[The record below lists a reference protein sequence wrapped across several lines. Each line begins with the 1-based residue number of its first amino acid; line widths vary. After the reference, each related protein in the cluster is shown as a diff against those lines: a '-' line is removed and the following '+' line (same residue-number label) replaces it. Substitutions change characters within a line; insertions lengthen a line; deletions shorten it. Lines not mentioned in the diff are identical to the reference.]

1 MSNTDRMRVCPLRC
15 VLIHGGS
22 IKLGSLLDDC
32 TAIIDAW
39 YPGQQ
44 GGAGFADVVTG
55 KVNPAGR
62 SPQTYYKDDGQLPK
76 LGNMDLYAGWKRKT
90 SSCL

>member
-1 MSNTDRMRVCPLRC
+1 MCPLRC

-32 TAIIDAW
+32 TAIVDAW

-62 SPQTYYKDDGQLPK
+62 SPQTYYKDDEQLPK
-76 LGNMDLYAGWKRKT
+76 LGNMDLYAGWKRRLLLVYGKT
-90 SSCL
+90 ANKC